1 MITKAKVK
9 NNSLILNERI
19 DIPDGEEVE
28 VIISRIQ
35 VIDEM
40 YGYFKISDPSVI
52 EELSESDDF
61 E

>member
-1 MITKAKVK
+1 MITKARVRD
-9 NNSLILNERI
+9 NSLILNERI

-28 VIISRIQ
+28 VIIRRIQ

-40 YGYFKISDPSVI
+40 YGYFKISDSLVI
-52 EELSESDDF
+52 EELAESDDL